1 MGRPKA
7 IHSLET
13 ILARTDEVGECL
25 EWQGIMTH
33 GTPQVRIDRKLLSV
47 RRFIRELQGKSTSAK
62 IFLVP
67 SCGNQKCVRPHHIMD
82 RTMATH
88 MQVMGK
94 LVQHNHPVRV
104 AKLQKA
110 KASERVLDDAGLA
123 VVLGDPRRAQD
134 VADELRVS
142 KSLVNRIR
150 KGTAYRPVS
159 AATNPFSGLMF
170 QGQ

>member
-7 IHSLET
+7 IHTLET

-25 EWQGIMTH
+25 EWQGIMNNK
-33 GTPQVRIDRKLLSV
+33 TPQVRIDGKLLTV
-47 RRFIRELQGKSTSAK
+47 RRFIRDLQGKPASANV
-62 IFLVP
+62 FLVP
-67 SCGNQKCVRPHHIMD
+67 SCGNQKCVHPDHIMD
-82 RTMATH
+82 RTRAKH

-110 KASERVLDDAGLA
+110 KASERVLDDNGLA
-123 VVLGDPRRAQD
+123 VVLTDPRRAQD

-150 KGTAYRPVS
+150 KGTAYRQVS

-170 QGQ
+170 QG